1 MSNVPPPPPPPLSPP
16 PGYVAYGGPGSF
28 GGTFQRIG
36 SLTKALVTLT
46 SVTIVASASTLAV
59 QLTLR
64 SKALDFR
71 ADTITA
77 EQFRDDLGP
86 YIAIGAIAGLV
97 GLATLIVQ
105 IIWTFRIA
113 KNMEVLRRQSRK
125 FSPGATIA
133 VNILGGCTLGIL
145 PYFMWRE
152 LWKGSDSESP
162 AGDPAWKQRPIGQI
176 VHMWLVA
183 NLLTVVVAGGLGV
196 GNAITRVSRNSDATI
211 ARQLDS
217 RFGLVIAAGILSI
230 ATAVIFLGLIRQLS
244 ARHIQ
249 STREA

>member
-1 MSNVPPPPPPPLSPP
+1 MSNIPPPPPPPLSPP
-16 PGYVAYGGPGSF
+16 PGYIAYGGPGSF

-46 SVTIVASASTLAV
+46 IVTVVASAISLV
-59 QLTLR
+59 IQLTLR
-64 SKALDFR
+64 SKALDYRDGTIALEEF
-71 ADTITA
+71 ADK
-77 EQFRDDLGP
+77 LVP
-86 YIAIGAIAGLV
+86 YETIGAIIGLV
-97 GLATLIVQ
+97 GLATLVVQ

-113 KNMEVLRRQSRK
+113 KNMEVLQRQSRA

-133 VNILGGCTLGIL
+133 INILGGCTLGIL

-162 AGDPAWKQRPIGQI
+162 AGDPAWKQRPIGRI
-176 VHMWLVA
+176 VHMWLAA
-183 NLLTVVVAGGLGV
+183 NLLTVIVAGGLGV

-211 ARQLDS
+211 AKQLDS
-217 RFGLVIAAGILSI
+217 RFGLVVAAGVLSL

-244 ARHIQ
+244 ARHMQ